1 MRLGEQVARFGAVGA
16 AATLLDWG
24 LLMALSQLLGVDA
37 VLAAAVSY
45 TVSLVFNYLASMR
58 YVFARRSDMGRRR
71 EFGIFVALSLIG
83 LALNELCMWG
93 ATLVLGTSALMVTVA
108 KALATAVVMVWN
120 FCSRKRW
127 LEQR

>member
-1 MRLGEQVARFGAVGA
+1 MKLGEQIARFGVVGV

-24 LLMALSQLLGVDA
+24 LLMVLSQLLGIDA
-37 VLAAAVSY
+37 VLSAAISY

-58 YVFARRSDMGRRR
+58 YVFARRADMGRRR
-71 EFGIFVALSLIG
+71 EFCIFVVLSLIG
-83 LALNELCMWG
+83 LGLNELCMWG

-127 LEQR
+127 LEQK

>member
-45 TVSLVFNYLASMR
+45 TVSLVFNYLVSMR

-83 LALNELCMWG
+83 LALNELCVWG